1 MKYYVKCNSVF
12 NRNNIEFRGED
23 DVLYF
28 TIRHAKLPKI
38 YGILTPASSMGTT
51 LIDRLQN
58 SGMNF
63 SIISDF

>member
-1 MKYYVKCNSVF
+1 MIIKDPGYSGTAQMISEAALCLA
-12 NRNNIEFRGED
+12 ID
-23 DVLYF
+23 DL
-28 TIRHAKLPKI
+28 KLPKI

>member
-1 MKYYVKCNSVF
+1 MYRENINKKLLDDINV
-12 NRNNIEFRGED
+12 NRQNIDYLLDTID
-23 DVLYF
+23 DL
-28 TIRHAKLPKI
+28 KLPKI

-58 SGMNF
+58 SGMIF